1 MLSSDVT
8 NIHASTSLL
17 IHCFFINAGFNCTGI
32 QEDDIKIDSVLPEG
46 WLFGDKDKL
55 YSFRYEDSNDSEN
68 EIYVKMLGL
77 NGATLVVNAIR
88 SKNLE

>member
-1 MLSSDVT
+1 MSSDVT
-8 NIHASTSLL
+8 NIHSSASLL
-17 IHCFFINAGFNCTGI
+17 VHCFFINAGFNCTGI
-32 QEDDIKIDSVLPEG
+32 QEDDIKTDNVLPSG

-55 YSFRYEDSNDSEN
+55 YSFRYEDSNDVES

-77 NGATLVVNAIR
+77 NEATLVVNAIR